1 MPRLVGKRSNNGLV
15 FGLLVVLVA
24 IAGLGTLEYKG
35 YTNLVPTFGEQRQ
48 PLIGESE
55 AL

>member
-1 MPRLVGKRSNNGLV
+1 MPRLVGKRSNKGLA
-15 FGLLVVLVA
+15 FSLLVVLVA
-24 IAGLGTLEYKG
+24 IAGLGALEYKG
-35 YTNLVPTFGEQRQ
+35 YTNLIPAIGEQRQ